1 MIILTA
7 SEIVAILLMMLTML
21 LMVRLQ
27 VRCHESMME
36 SDCKGLVIN
45 NTKSCN
51 LIINVTKKQLITLIF
66 LIYVVL
72 KTGLVI
78 CNCC

>member
-1 MIILTA
+1 MIILIA
-7 SEIVAILLMMLTML
+7 SEVVAILLMMLTML

-36 SDCKGLVIN
+36 SDSKGLVIN
-45 NTKSCN
+45 KTETCN

-66 LIYVVL
+66 LINSVEDRPS
-72 KTGLVI
+72 
-78 CNCC
+78 NM